1 MFRCKMGELIDCRDE
16 FTIRQQV
23 HRIER
28 AIRQLSQN
36 HRVIVY
42 LESDASKPQGIG
54 FVLYDKL
61 TKQRIALDR
70 PEYYS

>member
-1 MFRCKMGELIDCRDE
+1 MGELIDCRDE

-23 HRIER
+23 HRIQR
-28 AIRQLSQN
+28 AIRELSQS

-42 LESDASKPQGIG
+42 LEADETKPQGIG
-54 FVLYDKL
+54 YVLYDKL
-61 TKQRIALDR
+61 TKQKIVLDR